1 MKTTDAKRDSATKR
15 RHAIFSLPMT
25 LPGENAFF
33 FREKKKNDLCTEQR
47 LGSSSIQNWPRFL
60 CLCSLCLCLCR
71 CLASER
77 RDTESADLQHR
88 GQLQLTQ
95 QADEAAAW
103 KHREGYTML
112 TTGVI
117 GTKQTER

>member
-1 MKTTDAKRDSATKR
+1 MHRTTS
-15 RHAIFSLPMT
+15 
-25 LPGENAFF
+25 
-33 FREKKKNDLCTEQR
+33 
-47 LGSSSIQNWPRFL
+47 RFL
-60 CLCSLCLCLCR
+60 VNSELAAVSLSLCLCLCLCR